1 VYALVRSI
9 PKGRVLSYGAVA
21 ALLGHPRSARGVGTA
36 LSGLPD
42 GHDVPWWRVV
52 NRNGEITSP
61 RIHHIAV
68 LQKKLLEGEGVKFS
82 ASGRIELRDFA
93 WSPDPESEDMP
104 SPQTRRIR
112 EQPTGNRGDSVT

>member
-9 PKGRVLSYGAVA
+9 PTGRVLSYGAVA

-36 LSGLPD
+36 LAGLPE

-61 RIHHIAV
+61 RIHHIAT
-68 LQKKLLEGEGVKFS
+68 LQRKLLEGERVKFS
-82 ASGRIELRDFA
+82 PSGRIDMAAYA
-93 WSPDPESEDMP
+93 WRPDPES
-104 SPQTRRIR
+104 
-112 EQPTGNRGDSVT
+112 GC